1 MEVNTVNTA
10 SSFAQQQAYAGRS
23 PTQSVEKPDRND
35 ESNKVAQAREAQASR
50 ETERA
55 QAQQQSEQTRQAEP
69 PKPVV
74 NAQGQKTG
82 TIINTTA

>member
-1 MEVNTVNTA
+1 MEI
-10 SSFAQQQAYAGRS
+10 G
-23 PTQSVEKPDRND
+23 SVGISGP
-35 ESNKVAQAREAQASR
+35 
-50 ETERA
+50 
-55 QAQQQSEQTRQAEP
+55 AQQQSASVRPQTEKGPSAAQTSSAPRAEGQERNQRPEGAERPEP